1 MKKYTVKTAIEWALH
16 EMSLESNWRNV
27 SDEEVLRIVLKAS
40 DIEWKKK
47 LKKEVE
53 SAVVE
58 AVEACEDAH
67 YWDSMEELP

>member
-1 MKKYTVKTAIEWALH
+1 MN

-40 DIEWKKK
+40 DMEWKKK

-53 SAVVE
+53 SAVKK
-58 AVEACEDAH
+58 AVEECEEAH
-67 YWDSMEELP
+67 YYDSFGEDI